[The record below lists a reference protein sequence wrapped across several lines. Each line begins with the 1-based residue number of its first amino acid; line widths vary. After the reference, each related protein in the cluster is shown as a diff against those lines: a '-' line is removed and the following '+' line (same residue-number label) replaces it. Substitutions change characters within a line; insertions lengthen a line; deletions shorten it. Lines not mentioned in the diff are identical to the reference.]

1 MDAGQKAIR
10 KVHLS
15 LQHRWAK
22 KNNQSGY
29 SQINNTF
36 VHILVGFVR
45 SFLYSQCYQIMPIH
59 DICSNK
65 KWNGYN
71 IQAQLKAYH
80 RIIKNHSKMH
90 IAPIDYMGYHH
101 TTQYHNI
108 WNVANYW

>member
-1 MDAGQKAIR
+1 MDAGQRAIR

-22 KNNQSGY
+22 KNN
-29 SQINNTF
+29 QINNTF

-65 KWNGYN
+65 KWNGYK
-71 IQAQLKAYH
+71 IQAQLKS
-80 RIIKNHSKMH
+80 IS
-90 IAPIDYMGYHH
+90 
-101 TTQYHNI
+101 Q
-108 WNVANYW
+108 NY